1 MEYIVYREG
10 DELYHHGIRGQR
22 WGIRRF
28 QNEDGS
34 LTSAG
39 DKRYNAT
46 DQPFEKEANANADT
60 KKPMTTKEKLSKIG
74 EKYATMLIKEIGKN
88 TGIAIGKTI
97 GSIVASKY
105 RNNNESS
112 NKKKKEQEDSPYE
125 KWAKEIEN
133 KYAIRVW

>member
-39 DKRYNAT
+39 EKRYDESYNT
-46 DQPFEKEANANADT
+46 EYHTSSYDEKKT
-60 KKPMTTKEKLSKIG
+60 KKFLKKI
-74 EKYATMLIKEIGKN
+74 
-88 TGIAIGKTI
+88 
-97 GSIVASKY
+97 
-105 RNNNESS
+105 
-112 NKKKKEQEDSPYE
+112 
-125 KWAKEIEN
+125 
-133 KYAIRVW
+133 